1 MQQVRSLGPL
11 ASFTTVL
18 LCVMAIIGALGVAV
32 ALRRAGMFEQ
42 FLDAKFDGSY
52 ADLEDKFDD
61 SDVQLGGVWLAFL
74 VAWLVTVVAFISWQY
89 RHARNAEALGGD
101 GLGAGWAVG
110 GWFIPVANLVL
121 PGVQLFGASKA
132 ATRRSPED
140 EGRGS
145 PLVPLWMAAFS
156 LAYLT
161 SFMQIVHPQDSDLFP
176 TDVPLPR
183 KEVIEKALLVNRVV
197 AASYALYVVAAVVGV
212 LMVQS
217 LSKRQTRRARE
228 IEQSGPPVAAS
239 WGAQPRGWPGQP
251 PTGWS
256 PAPAPPAPWGP
267 APSPTGGVGQA
278 PGQAPVPPPPPAGP
292 QLGGQEP
299 QVHGHQHAPPPPGA
313 PEPFDG

>member
-132 ATRRSPED
+132 ATRRARDRAERPARRCLL
-140 EGRGS
+140 GR
-145 PLVPLWMAAFS
+145 PAAR
-156 LAYLT
+156 LAGAT
-161 SFMQIVHPQDSDLFP
+161 AH
-176 TDVPLPR
+176 
-183 KEVIEKALLVNRVV
+183 RVEPG
-197 AASYALYVVAAVVGV
+197 ACPARTVG
-212 LMVQS
+212 
-217 LSKRQTRRARE
+217 TR
-228 IEQSGPPVAAS
+228 
-239 WGAQPRGWPGQP
+239 AQPDRWCR
-251 PTGWS
+251 TGARAGPRTPATAGRTATRWAGAAGARAPARS
-256 PAPAPPAPWGP
+256 PAAGSARAVRRLSNGRQ
-267 APSPTGGVGQA
+267 ASGRSGQA
-278 PGQAPVPPPPPAGP
+278 ISTTRPA
-292 QLGGQEP
+292 
-299 QVHGHQHAPPPPGA
+299 
-313 PEPFDG
+313 